1 MAVSLIVS
9 QDFTP
14 LRGND
19 HATSLKKSLK
29 KLPLQ
34 NVTFEPLAAAAVK
47 RFKGLRGLLA
57 LSYE

>member
-1 MAVSLIVS
+1 MAISLIVK

-19 HATSLKKSLK
+19 HATLLKKSLK

-34 NVTFEPLAAAAVK
+34 NVGFQPLATGVIKPFK
-47 RFKGLRGLLA
+47 RVSGFLA
-57 LSYE
+57 